1 VVSWGFL
8 GLAISSKPI
17 IGAALPHLLIAILL
31 WGTWLF
37 RRSSTA
43 MLS

>member
-1 VVSWGFL
+1 LGFL
-8 GLAISSKPI
+8 GLAISSKLML
-17 IGAALPHLLIAILL
+17 GAALPHLLIAILL
-31 WGTWLF
+31 WGGCTWLF